1 MTQPSTES
9 SVHQICFNAAG
20 IDIGADT
27 HWVSVPPERDPQ
39 PVRQFGC
46 FTKDLYALADWL
58 QQCGITTVAMES
70 TGVYWIPV
78 FQILESRGFEVC
90 LVNAHH
96 LKTVPGRKSDV
107 LDCQWL
113 RQLHSYGLLASSF
126 RPDDAICVLR
136 SYIRQRERL
145 TESAS
150 VHIQRM
156 QKALTEMNLRVS
168 T

>member
-1 MTQPSTES
+1 M
-9 SVHQICFNAAG
+9 VHQICPNAAG

-27 HWVSVPPERDPQ
+27 HQVSAPPERDPQ
-39 PVRQFGC
+39 PLRPFGC
-46 FTKDLYALADWL
+46 FTQDLYALADWL

-70 TGVYWIPV
+70 TGVYWIPG
-78 FQILESRGFEVC
+78 FQVLESRGFQVC

-113 RQLHSYGLLASSF
+113 RQLHSYGRLAASF

-136 SYIRQRERL
+136 SYIRQREGL
-145 TESAS
+145 TQSVS
-150 VHIQRM
+150 VHIQM
-156 QKALTEMNLRVS
+156 HWTQINATPADKPVCS
-168 T
+168 TPAH